1 MSFAKFILYSLQE
14 DGETM
19 KKKKLTFNSLALGNL
34 KHRKKRYTLM
44 VLGIVLS
51 MVFSSSIIYFV
62 FSAYTTSQVQNKAD
76 RGLYDMMCADY
87 DEAVFGDAE
96 KSDMFETI
104 GTGSVIG
111 FAFTD
116 PENKLNGTSVVRLD
130 KVSKELV
137 NPLLISGAY
146 PQKKGEIAIEQ
157 TTLLQL
163 GIAAKPGDKIT
174 LAFQVQ
180 NDDEL
185 MPEVKEKTYVLSGIL
200 RDKRANIAT
209 SFDDKQNIPS
219 AFVSEYEYVDLGGK
233 ENKICYTELTDKGYN
248 DIWGMFSDIPTLSS
262 YCVFTFNEA
271 FALNVDESMSL
282 VYILIIVAVLL
293 IASSMGII
301 NAFTT
306 NLKERKKQIGLYRAV
321 GATKKQIFTLFMREA
336 VLLGVVCT
344 PVSLLV
350 SYFGVKVIVNNIFD
364 EAFFEANIWV
374 LLLCGA
380 FSLLCVVLAS
390 LIPLFAASRVTPM
403 QAIRNIETA
412 RKLKSKKI
420 RPQKNFTVHKLLATR
435 DLTIS
440 KRKQIFVSIFLVIT
454 IIGSSYVMSFFTHSV
469 KNIYKEDYDYCLSL
483 SSWSTSYAVNYPEG
497 NNGFTENHKQTV
509 LLNENIRSAYGY
521 KNAKINVL
529 VDNFDSLS
537 NYKFLAGL
545 EYTNVPETEALQKVN
560 ENNYRSLIK
569 YSMPPEYTDIKNAAG
584 YNDEFL
590 DTEIIALD
598 DEFIEELSSSVYD
611 GKIDI
616 SKLNSGEQVVV
627 YAPGEMYLTRR
638 SDEFGTSINTS
649 TRKEHIQYAID
660 TGDDI
665 EIIATEKSDYKAGQK
680 LDLSLLYAETNNSNF
695 DMNGE
700 PLVSKDDVEVTNKQ
714 VEIGAVVDSEGDAII
729 PRYSDW
735 AIITTVQ
742 GMEHFFPRAK
752 YREIFFDLKDE
763 CTEEIDEEVNAI
775 LKSVA
780 TCVDNGHYQSNYEI
794 QIQQKKDLRNIMLL
808 VCSMIILF
816 YTICGSII
824 NNTLSSN
831 IKEDKK
837 KIGTLRA
844 VGANKKEITLSYI
857 LQLFSMFKWGFGIG
871 FGLFGISYLIF
882 SLIPELKP
890 FMENMMFNPWITLLL
905 GFILFAI
912 CSLSVHTKIRKETS
926 NSIVE
931 NIREL

>member
-1 MSFAKFILYSLQE
+1 
-14 DGETM
+14 M

-34 KHRKKRYTLM
+34 KHRKKRYILM
-44 VLGIVLS
+44 ILGIVLS

-87 DEAVFGDAE
+87 DEAVFDDTK

-116 PENKLNGTSVVRLD
+116 PEDKLSGTSVVKLD
-130 KVSKELV
+130 EVSKELV
-137 NPLLISGAY
+137 NPIFISGTY

-163 GIAAKPGDKIT
+163 GIAAKPGDRIT
-174 LAFQVQ
+174 LKFQIQ

-200 RDKRANIAT
+200 RDKRSNIAT
-209 SFDDKQNIPS
+209 NFDDKQNIPS

-233 ENKICYTELTDKGYN
+233 ENIICYTELTDKGYN
-248 DIWGMFSDIPTLSS
+248 DIWGMFSEIPTLSS
-262 YCVFTFNEA
+262 FCVFTFNEA

-282 VYILIIVAVLL
+282 VYVLIIVAILL
-293 IASSMGII
+293 VASSLGII

-321 GATKKQIFTLFMREA
+321 GATRKQIFNLFMREA
-336 VLLGVVCT
+336 VLLGIVCT

-350 SYFGVKVIVNNIFD
+350 SFFGVKLIVNNIFD
-364 EAFFEANIWV
+364 EAFFEANIWI

-390 LIPLFAASRVTPM
+390 IIPLFAASRVTPM

-412 RKLKSKKI
+412 RKLKNKKI
-420 RPQKNFTVHKLLATR
+420 RSQKQFTVHKLLAKR

-454 IIGSSYVMSFFTHSV
+454 IVSSSYVMSFFTHSV
-469 KNIYKEDYDYCLSL
+469 KNIYKEDYDYSLSI
-483 SSWSTSYAVNYPEG
+483 SSWSSGYAVNYPEA

-521 KNAKINVL
+521 KNAKINAL
-529 VDNFDSLS
+529 VDDFDSLS

-545 EYTNVPETEALQKVN
+545 EYTKVPEIGDLQNVN
-560 ENNYRSLIK
+560 ENNYRSFIK
-569 YSMPPEYTDIKNAAG
+569 YSNSPEYTDIKNAAG
-584 YNDEFL
+584 YSGEFL

-598 DEFIEELSSSVYD
+598 DELIEELNSYVYN

-616 SKLNSGEQVVV
+616 NKLNSGEQVIV
-627 YAPGEMYLTRR
+627 YAPKEMYLVRR
-638 SDEFGTSINTS
+638 TSEYGSSLNTYDN
-649 TRKEHIQYAID
+649 KENIQYAID

-665 EIIATEKSDYKAGQK
+665 EIIASEKSDYEAGQK
-680 LDLSLLYAETNNSNF
+680 LDLSLIYAETNNSNF
-695 DMNGE
+695 DVNGE
-700 PLVSKDDVEVTNKQ
+700 PLVSKEDVEVTNKQ
-714 VEIGAVVDSEGDAII
+714 VEIGAVVSDMDGTTI
-729 PRYSDW
+729 PGYSDW
-735 AIITTVQ
+735 GIITTVQ

-752 YREIFFDLKDE
+752 YREIYFELKDE
-763 CTEEIDEEVNAI
+763 CTEEIDKEVNAI

-780 TCVDNGHYQSNYEI
+780 DCVDSGHYQSNYEI
-794 QIQQKKDLRNIMLL
+794 QIEQRETIKNSILL
-808 VCSMIILF
+808 VCSIVILF
-816 YTICGSII
+816 YTISGSII

-857 LQLFSMFKWGFGIG
+857 RQLFSMFKWGFGVG
-871 FGLFGISYLIF
+871 FGVFGLSYLVLN
-882 SLIPELKP
+882 LIPELKP
-890 FMENMMFNPWITLLL
+890 FMESMVFNPWVTLAF
-905 GFILFAI
+905 GVILFAV
-912 CSLSVHTKIRKETS
+912 CSLSVSAKIRKEMK

>member
-1 MSFAKFILYSLQE
+1 
-14 DGETM
+14 M

-34 KHRKKRYTLM
+34 KHRKKRYVLM
-44 VLGIVLS
+44 ILGIVLS

-62 FSAYTTSQVQNKAD
+62 FSAYTTSEAQNKAD
-76 RGLYDMMCADY
+76 RGLYDMLCADY
-87 DEAVFGDAE
+87 DEDVFAKMK

-116 PENKLNGTSVVRLD
+116 AEDRLSGTSVARLD

-137 NPLLISGAY
+137 NPVLISGTY

-174 LAFQVQ
+174 LKFQVQ

-185 MPEVKEKTYVLSGIL
+185 MPKIKEKTYVLSGIL
-200 RDKRANIAT
+200 RDKRANIST

-233 ENKICYTELTDKGYN
+233 ENVICYTELTDKGYN
-248 DIWGMFSDIPTLSS
+248 AIWDMFVEIPTLSS

-271 FALNVDESMSL
+271 FALNVDESMSF
-282 VYILIIVAVLL
+282 VCVLIIVAILL
-293 IASSMGII
+293 VASSLGII

-321 GATKKQIFTLFMREA
+321 GATRKQIFTLFMREA
-336 VLLGVVCT
+336 VLLGIVCT
-344 PVSLLV
+344 PISLLI
-350 SYFGVKVIVNNIFD
+350 SYFGVKLIVNNIFD
-364 EAFFEANIWV
+364 EAFFEPNIWV

-412 RKLKSKKI
+412 RKLKNKKVHS
-420 RPQKNFTVHKLLATR
+420 QKEFKVHKLLAKR
-435 DLTIS
+435 DLAIS
-440 KRKQIFVSIFLVIT
+440 KRKHVVVSIFLVIT
-454 IIGSSYVMSFFTHSV
+454 IISSSYIISFFTYAV
-469 KNIYKEDYDYCLSL
+469 NDIYKEDYDYSLSL
-483 SSWSTSYAVNYPEG
+483 SRWSGGYAVNHPEG

-509 LLNENIRSAYGY
+509 LLNENIRTAYGY
-521 KNAKINVL
+521 KNAKINLL
-529 VDNFDSLS
+529 VSDFDSLS

-545 EYTNVPETEALQKVN
+545 EYSNVPETEDLQKVN
-560 ENNYRSLIK
+560 ENNYRSFIK

-584 YNDEFL
+584 YNGEFL

-598 DEFIEELSSSVYD
+598 KEFIEKLNSSVYD

-616 SKLNSGEQVVV
+616 NKLNSGEQVIV
-627 YAPGEMYLTRR
+627 YAPEEMYLARR
-638 SDEFGTSINTS
+638 SNEFGTSINTS
-649 TRKEHIQYAID
+649 TQKEHIQRSID
-660 TGDDI
+660 SGDNV
-665 EIIATEKSDYKAGQK
+665 EIIAVEKSDYEAGQK
-680 LDLSLLYAETNNSNF
+680 LDLSLLYSEKKNSDF

-700 PLVSKDDVEVTNKQ
+700 PIVSKDDLEVTNKQ
-714 VEIGAVVDSEGDAII
+714 VEIGAVVDSMGDAII

-763 CTEEIDEEVNAI
+763 CTDEIDEEVNAI

-780 TCVDNGHYQSNYEI
+780 ACVDAGHYQSNYEI
-794 QIQQKKDLRNIMLL
+794 QIQQKKDLRSMILL
-808 VCSMIILF
+808 VCAMLILF
-816 YTICGSII
+816 YTISGSII

-831 IKEDKK
+831 IKEDKR

-871 FGLFGISYLIF
+871 FGVFGLSYLALN
-882 SLIPELKP
+882 LIPELKP
-890 FMENMMFNPWITLLL
+890 LMEAMTFNPWVTLAF
-905 GFILFAI
+905 GVILFAV
-912 CSLSVHTKIRKETS
+912 CSLSVSVKIRKEMK

>member
-1 MSFAKFILYSLQE
+1 
-14 DGETM
+14 M

-34 KHRKKRYTLM
+34 KHRKKRYILM
-44 VLGIVLS
+44 ILGIVLS

-62 FSAYTTSQVQNKAD
+62 FSAYTTSEAQNKAD
-76 RGLYDMMCADY
+76 RGLYDMLCADY
-87 DEAVFGDAE
+87 DEDVFGKMK
-96 KSDMFETI
+96 KSDVFETI

-116 PENKLNGTSVVRLD
+116 IEDKLSGTSVARLD

-137 NPLLISGAY
+137 NPVFISGTY

-174 LAFQVQ
+174 LKFQVQ

-185 MPEVKEKTYVLSGIL
+185 MPEIKEKTYVLSGVL
-200 RDKRANIAT
+200 RDKRSNIAT

-219 AFVSEYEYVDLGGK
+219 AFVSEYEQVDLGGK
-233 ENKICYTELTDKGYN
+233 ENIICYTELTDKGYN
-248 DIWGMFSDIPTLSS
+248 DIWGVFSEIPTLSS
-262 YCVFTFNEA
+262 SCVFTFNEA

-282 VYILIIVAVLL
+282 VYVLIIVAILL
-293 IASSMGII
+293 VASSLGII

-321 GATKKQIFTLFMREA
+321 GATRKQIFNLFMREA
-336 VLLGVVCT
+336 VLLGIVCT

-350 SYFGVKVIVNNIFD
+350 SFFGVKLIVNNIFD
-364 EAFFEANIWV
+364 EAFFEANIWI

-390 LIPLFAASRVTPM
+390 MIPLFAASRVTPM

-412 RKLKSKKI
+412 RKLKNKKI
-420 RPQKNFTVHKLLATR
+420 RSQKQFTVHKLLAKR

-454 IIGSSYVMSFFTHSV
+454 IVASSYIMSFFTYSIGD
-469 KNIYKEDYDYCLSL
+469 IYKEDYDYSLGL
-483 SSWSTSYAVNYPEG
+483 SSWTGGYAVNYPEA

-521 KNAKINVL
+521 KNANINML
-529 VDNFDSLS
+529 VSDFDSLS

-545 EYTNVPETEALQKVN
+545 EYTKVPEIGDLQNLN
-560 ENNYRSLIK
+560 ENNYRSFIK
-569 YSMPPEYTDIKNAAG
+569 YSNPPEYTDIKNAAG
-584 YNDEFL
+584 YSGEFL

-598 DEFIEELSSSVYD
+598 DELIEELNSYVYD

-616 SKLNSGEQVVV
+616 NKLNSGEQVIVF
-627 YAPGEMYLTRR
+627 APEEMYLVRR
-638 SDEFGTSINTS
+638 TSEYGSSLNTYDN
-649 TRKEHIQYAID
+649 KENIQYAVD
-660 TGDDI
+660 RGEQV
-665 EIIATEKSDYKAGQK
+665 EIIASEKSDYEAGQK
-680 LDLSLLYAETNNSNF
+680 LDLSLIYAETNNSNF
-695 DMNGE
+695 DVNGE
-700 PLVSKDDVEVTNKQ
+700 PLVSKEDVEVTNKQ
-714 VEIGAVVDSEGDAII
+714 VEIGAVVSDMDGTTI

-735 AIITTVQ
+735 GIITTVQ

-752 YREIFFDLKDE
+752 YREIYFELKDE

-780 TCVDNGHYQSNYEI
+780 DCVDSGHYQSNYDI
-794 QIQQKKDLRNIMLL
+794 QIEQRETIKNSILL
-808 VCSMIILF
+808 VCSIVILF
-816 YTICGSII
+816 YTISGSII

-857 LQLFSMFKWGFGIG
+857 RQLFSMFKWGFGIG
-871 FGLFGISYLIF
+871 FGLFGISYIVF
-882 SLIPELKP
+882 SLIPMPDIKAL
-890 FMENMMFNPWITLLL
+890 MSNMVFNPWVTLAF
-905 GFILFAI
+905 GVILFAV
-912 CSLSVHTKIRKETS
+912 CSFSVSAKIRKEMK

>member
-1 MSFAKFILYSLQE
+1 
-14 DGETM
+14 M

-34 KHRKKRYTLM
+34 KHRKKRYILM
-44 VLGIVLS
+44 ILGIVLS

-62 FSAYTTSQVQNKAD
+62 FSAYTTSEAQNKAD
-76 RGLYDMMCADY
+76 RGLYDMLCADY
-87 DEAVFGDAE
+87 DEDVFGKMK
-96 KSDMFETI
+96 KSHMFETI

-116 PENKLNGTSVVRLD
+116 IEDKLSGTSVARLD

-137 NPLLISGAY
+137 NPVFISGTY

-174 LAFQVQ
+174 LKFQVQ

-185 MPEVKEKTYVLSGIL
+185 MPEIKEKTYVLSGIL
-200 RDKRANIAT
+200 RDKRSNIAT
-209 SFDDKQNIPS
+209 NFDDKQNIPS

-233 ENKICYTELTDKGYN
+233 ENIICYTELTDKGYN
-248 DIWGMFSDIPTLSS
+248 DIWGMFSEIPTLSS
-262 YCVFTFNEA
+262 SCVFTFNEA
-271 FALNVDESMSL
+271 FALNVDESLSL
-282 VYILIIVAVLL
+282 VYVLIIVAILL
-293 IASSMGII
+293 VASSLGII

-321 GATKKQIFTLFMREA
+321 GATRKQIFTLFMREA
-336 VLLGVVCT
+336 VLLGIVCT

-350 SYFGVKVIVNNIFD
+350 SFFGVKLIVNNIFD
-364 EAFFEANIWV
+364 EAFFEANIWI

-390 LIPLFAASRVTPM
+390 MIPLFAASRVTPM

-412 RKLKSKKI
+412 RKLKNKKI
-420 RPQKNFTVHKLLATR
+420 RSQKQFTVHKLLAKR

-454 IIGSSYVMSFFTHSV
+454 IVSSSYVMSFFTHSV
-469 KNIYKEDYDYCLSL
+469 KNIYKEDYDYSLSL
-483 SSWSTSYAVNYPEG
+483 SSWSSGYAVNYPEA

-521 KNAKINVL
+521 KNAKINAL
-529 VDNFDSLS
+529 VDDFDSLS

-545 EYTNVPETEALQKVN
+545 EYTKVPEIGDLQNVN
-560 ENNYRSLIK
+560 ENNYRSFIK
-569 YSMPPEYTDIKNAAG
+569 YSNPPEYTDIKNAAG
-584 YNDEFL
+584 YSGEFL

-598 DEFIEELSSSVYD
+598 DELIEELKDKAYS

-616 SKLNSGEQVVV
+616 NKLNSGEQVIVF
-627 YAPGEMYLTRR
+627 APEEMYLVRR
-638 SDEFGTSINTS
+638 TSEYGSSLITYDN
-649 TRKEHIQYAID
+649 KEKIQYAVD
-660 TGDDI
+660 RGEQV
-665 EIIATEKSDYKAGQK
+665 EIIASEKSDYEAGQK
-680 LDLSLLYAETNNSNF
+680 LDLSLLYTETKNSDF

-700 PLVSKDDVEVTNKQ
+700 PIVSKENVEVTNKQ
-714 VEIGAVVDSEGDAII
+714 VEIGAVVSDMDGTTI

-735 AIITTVQ
+735 GIITTVQ

-752 YREIFFDLKDE
+752 YREIYFELKDE
-763 CTEEIDEEVNAI
+763 CTEEIDKEVNAI

-780 TCVDNGHYQSNYEI
+780 DCVDSGHYQSNYDI
-794 QIQQKKDLRNIMLL
+794 QIEQRENIKNSILL
-808 VCSMIILF
+808 VCSIVILF
-816 YTICGSII
+816 YTISGSII

-857 LQLFSMFKWGFGIG
+857 RQLFSMFKWGFGVG
-871 FGLFGISYLIF
+871 FGVFGLSYLVLN
-882 SLIPELKP
+882 LIPELKP
-890 FMENMMFNPWITLLL
+890 FMESMVFNPWVTLAF
-905 GFILFAI
+905 GVILFAV
-912 CSLSVHTKIRKETS
+912 CSLSVSAKIRKEMK

>member
-1 MSFAKFILYSLQE
+1 MR
-14 DGETM
+14 
-19 KKKKLTFNSLALGNL
+19 KKKLTFNSLALGNL
-34 KHRKKRYTLM
+34 KHRKKRYILM
-44 VLGIVLS
+44 ILGIVLS

-62 FSAYTTSQVQNKAD
+62 FSAYTTSEAQNKAD
-76 RGLYDMMCADY
+76 RGLYDMLCADY
-87 DEAVFGDAE
+87 DEDVFGKMK
-96 KSDMFETI
+96 KSHMFETI

-116 PENKLNGTSVVRLD
+116 IEDKLSGTSVARLD

-137 NPLLISGAY
+137 NPVFISGTY

-174 LAFQVQ
+174 LKFQVQ

-185 MPEVKEKTYVLSGIL
+185 MPEIKEKTYVLSGIL
-200 RDKRANIAT
+200 RDKRSNIAT
-209 SFDDKQNIPS
+209 NFDDKQNIPS

-233 ENKICYTELTDKGYN
+233 ENIICYTELTDKGYN
-248 DIWGMFSDIPTLSS
+248 DIWGMFSEIPTLSS
-262 YCVFTFNEA
+262 SCVFTFNEA
-271 FALNVDESMSL
+271 FALNVDESLSL
-282 VYILIIVAVLL
+282 VYVLIIVAILL
-293 IASSMGII
+293 VASSLGII

-321 GATKKQIFTLFMREA
+321 GATRKQIFNLFMREA
-336 VLLGVVCT
+336 VLLGIVCT

-350 SYFGVKVIVNNIFD
+350 SFFGVKLIVNNIFD
-364 EAFFEANIWV
+364 EAFFEANIWI

-390 LIPLFAASRVTPM
+390 MIPLFAASRVTPM

-412 RKLKSKKI
+412 RKLKNKKI
-420 RPQKNFTVHKLLATR
+420 RSQKQFTVHKLLAKR

-454 IIGSSYVMSFFTHSV
+454 IVSSSYVMSFFTHSV
-469 KNIYKEDYDYCLSL
+469 KNIYKEDYDYSLSL
-483 SSWSTSYAVNYPEG
+483 SSWSSGYAVNYPEA

-521 KNAKINVL
+521 KNAKINAL
-529 VDNFDSLS
+529 VDDFDSLS

-545 EYTNVPETEALQKVN
+545 EYTKVPEIGDLQNVN
-560 ENNYRSLIK
+560 ENNYRSFIK
-569 YSMPPEYTDIKNAAG
+569 YSNPPEYTDIKNAAG
-584 YNDEFL
+584 YSGEFL

-598 DEFIEELSSSVYD
+598 DELIEELKDKAYS

-616 SKLNSGEQVVV
+616 NKLNSGEQVIVF
-627 YAPGEMYLTRR
+627 APEEMYLVRR
-638 SDEFGTSINTS
+638 TSEYGSSLITYDN
-649 TRKEHIQYAID
+649 KEKIQYAVD
-660 TGDDI
+660 RGEQV
-665 EIIATEKSDYKAGQK
+665 EIIASEKSDYEAGQK
-680 LDLSLLYAETNNSNF
+680 LDLSLLYTETKNSDF

-700 PLVSKDDVEVTNKQ
+700 PIVSKENVEVTNKQ
-714 VEIGAVVDSEGDAII
+714 VEIGAVVSDMDGTTI

-735 AIITTVQ
+735 GIITTVQ

-752 YREIFFDLKDE
+752 YREIYFELKDE
-763 CTEEIDEEVNAI
+763 CTEEIDKEVNAI

-780 TCVDNGHYQSNYEI
+780 DCVDSGHYQSNYDI
-794 QIQQKKDLRNIMLL
+794 QIEQRENIKNSILL
-808 VCSMIILF
+808 VCSIVILF
-816 YTICGSII
+816 YTISGSII

-857 LQLFSMFKWGFGIG
+857 RQLFSMFKWGFGVG
-871 FGLFGISYLIF
+871 FGVFGLSYLVLN
-882 SLIPELKP
+882 LIPELKP
-890 FMENMMFNPWITLLL
+890 FMESMVFNPWVTLAF
-905 GFILFAI
+905 GVILFAV
-912 CSLSVHTKIRKETS
+912 CSLSVSAKIRKEMK

>member
-1 MSFAKFILYSLQE
+1 M
-14 DGETM
+14 
-19 KKKKLTFNSLALGNL
+19 KKLTFNSLALGNL
-34 KHRKKRYTLM
+34 RHRKKRYTLM
-44 VLGIVLS
+44 ILGIILS
-51 MVFSSSIIYFV
+51 MVFSSSIIYFA
-62 FSAYTTSQVQNKAD
+62 FSAYTTSREQTKAD
-76 RGLYDMMCADY
+76 KGLYDMMCADY
-87 DEAVFGDAE
+87 DEDVFDDA
-96 KSDMFETI
+96 KSYMFETI

-116 PENKLNGTSVVRLD
+116 PENKLDGTSVVRLD

-137 NPLLISGAY
+137 NPIFISGAY
-146 PQKKGEIAIEQ
+146 PKKKGEIAIEQ

-174 LAFQVQ
+174 LKFQVQ

-185 MPEVKEKTYVLSGIL
+185 MPEVKAKTYVLSGIL

-233 ENKICYTELTDKGYN
+233 ENEICYTELTDKGYN

-262 YCVFTFNEA
+262 SCVFTFNEE
-271 FALNVDESMSL
+271 FALNVDESLSL
-282 VYILIIVAVLL
+282 VYILIIAAVLL
-293 IASSMGII
+293 VASSMGII

-321 GATKKQIFTLFMREA
+321 GATKKQIFTLFIREA
-336 VLLGVVCT
+336 VLLGAVCT

-350 SYFGVKVIVNNIFD
+350 SYFGVKVIVNNIFN
-364 EAFFEANIWV
+364 EAFFEPNIWV

-380 FSLLCVVLAS
+380 FSLLCVVSAS

-412 RKLKSKKI
+412 RKLKNKKI
-420 RPQKNFTVHKLLATR
+420 RTQKEFTVHKLLAKR
-435 DLTIS
+435 DLAIS
-440 KRKQIFVSIFLVIT
+440 KRKQVFVSVFLIIT
-454 IIGSSYVMSFFTHSV
+454 IVSSSYIMSFFTYAV
-469 KNIYKEDYDYCLSL
+469 KNIYKEDYDYSLSL
-483 SSWSTSYAVNYPEG
+483 SRWSGGYAVNYPEG

-529 VDNFDSLS
+529 TDSFDSLS
-537 NYKFLAGL
+537 DYRFLAGL
-545 EYTNVPETEALQKVN
+545 EYTNVPETEDLQKLN
-560 ENNYRSLIK
+560 ENNYRSFIK

-584 YNDEFL
+584 YSGEFL

-598 DEFIEELSSSVYD
+598 EEFIEELNDSIYD
-611 GKIDI
+611 GEIDI
-616 SKLNSGEQVVV
+616 NKLNSGEQVVI
-627 YAPGEMYLTRR
+627 YAPAEMYLTRR

-649 TRKEHIQYAID
+649 TKKEHIQRAID
-660 TGDDI
+660 NGDQI
-665 EIIATEKSDYKAGQK
+665 EIIAIEKSDYKAGQK

-695 DMNGE
+695 DINGE
-700 PLVSKDDVEVTNKQ
+700 PIVSKDDVDVTNKQ
-714 VEIGAVVDSEGDAII
+714 VEIGAVVDSESDAII

-735 AIITTVQ
+735 AVITTVQ
-742 GMEHFFPRAK
+742 GMEHFFPRCK
-752 YREIFFDLKDE
+752 YREIFFDLKEE
-763 CTEEIDEEVNAI
+763 CTKEIDEEVTPI

-780 TCVDNGHYQSNYEI
+780 NCVDNGHYQSNYEI
-794 QIQQKKDLRNIMLL
+794 QIQQKKDLRSVMLL

-816 YTICGSII
+816 YTISGSVI

-857 LQLFSMFKWGFGIG
+857 LQLISMFKWGFGIG
-871 FGLFGISYLIF
+871 FGLFGISYLILL
-882 SLIPELKP
+882 LIPELKP
-890 FMENMMFNPWITLLL
+890 FMENMIFNPWVTLAF
-905 GFILFAI
+905 GIILFVV
-912 CSLSVHTKIRKETS
+912 CSLSVNEKIRKEMK

-931 NIREL
+931 NIRAL

>member
-1 MSFAKFILYSLQE
+1 
-14 DGETM
+14 M

-34 KHRKKRYTLM
+34 KNRKKRYVLM
-44 VLGIVLS
+44 ILGIVLS

-62 FSAYTTSQVQNKAD
+62 FSAYTTSEVQNKAD

-87 DEAVFGDAE
+87 DEAVFDDTK

-116 PENKLNGTSVVRLD
+116 PEDKLSGTSVVKLD
-130 KVSKELV
+130 EVSKELV
-137 NPLLISGAY
+137 NPIFISGTY
-146 PQKKGEIAIEQ
+146 PQKKWEIAIEQ

-163 GIAAKPGDKIT
+163 GIAAKPGDRIT
-174 LAFQVQ
+174 LKFQIQ

-185 MPEVKEKTYVLSGIL
+185 MPEIKEKTYVLSGIL
-200 RDKRANIAT
+200 RDKRSNIAT
-209 SFDDKQNIPS
+209 NFDDKQNIPS

-233 ENKICYTELTDKGYN
+233 ENIICYTELTDKGYN
-248 DIWGMFSDIPTLSS
+248 DIWGMFSEIPTLSS
-262 YCVFTFNEA
+262 SCVFTFNEA
-271 FALNVDESMSL
+271 FALNVDESLSL
-282 VYILIIVAVLL
+282 VYVLIIVAILL
-293 IASSMGII
+293 VASSLGII

-321 GATKKQIFTLFMREA
+321 GATRKQIFTLFMREA
-336 VLLGVVCT
+336 VLLGIVCT

-350 SYFGVKVIVNNIFD
+350 SFFGVKLIVNNIFD
-364 EAFFEANIWV
+364 EAFFEPNIWV

-412 RKLKSKKI
+412 RKLKNKKI
-420 RPQKNFTVHKLLATR
+420 RSQKQFTVHKLLAKR

-440 KRKQIFVSIFLVIT
+440 KRKQVFVSIFLVIT
-454 IIGSSYVMSFFTHSV
+454 IVSSSYIMSFFTYAA
-469 KNIYKEDYDYCLSL
+469 NDIYKEDYDYCLSL
-483 SSWSTSYAVNYPEG
+483 SRWSGGYAVNYPEA
-497 NNGFTENHKQTV
+497 NNGFNENHKQTV

-521 KNAKINVL
+521 KNAKINSL

-537 NYKFLAGL
+537 NYRFLASL
-545 EYTNVPETEALQKVN
+545 EYTHVPDTGDLQNIDKD
-560 ENNYRSLIK
+560 NYRSLIK
-569 YSMPPEYTDIKNAAG
+569 YDMPPEYTDIKNAAG
-584 YNDEFL
+584 YKGEFN

-598 DEFIEELSSSVYD
+598 DELIEELNDNVYD

-616 SKLNSGEQVVV
+616 NKLNSGEQVIV
-627 YAPGEMYLTRR
+627 YAPKEIYLAKRI
-638 SDEFGTSINTS
+638 SENGTSIYSFDN
-649 TRKEHIQYAID
+649 KDQIKNVIEN
-660 TGDDI
+660 GEEV
-665 EIIATEKSDYKAGQK
+665 EIIATEQSDYKAGQK
-680 LDLSLLYAETNNSNF
+680 LDLSLLYSEENNSDF
-695 DMNGE
+695 DINGE
-700 PLVSKDDVEVTNKQ
+700 PIVTKEDVEVTNKQ
-714 VEIGAVVDSEGDAII
+714 VEIGAVVDYMYGTTI
-729 PRYSDW
+729 PRYGDW
-735 AIITTVQ
+735 GIITTVQ
-742 GMEHFFPRAK
+742 GMEHFFPRCK

-763 CTEEIDEEVNAI
+763 CTEEIDKEVNAI

-780 TCVDNGHYQSNYEI
+780 ACVDEGHYQSNYEI
-794 QIQQKKDLRNIMLL
+794 QIEQRETIKNSILL
-808 VCSMIILF
+808 VCSIVILF
-816 YTICGSII
+816 YTISGSII

-871 FGLFGISYLIF
+871 FGVFGLSYLILN
-882 SLIPELKP
+882 LIPELKP
-890 FMENMMFNPWITLLL
+890 LMETMSFNPWVTLAF
-905 GFILFAI
+905 GVILFAV
-912 CSLSVHTKIRKETS
+912 CSLSVSVKIRKEMK

>member
-1 MSFAKFILYSLQE
+1 
-14 DGETM
+14 M

-34 KHRKKRYTLM
+34 KHRKKRYILM
-44 VLGIVLS
+44 ILGIVLS
-51 MVFSSSIIYFV
+51 MVFSSSTIYFV

-76 RGLYDMMCADY
+76 RGLYDMLCADY
-87 DEAVFGDAE
+87 DEAVFDDTK

-116 PENKLNGTSVVRLD
+116 PEDKLSGTSVVKLD
-130 KVSKELV
+130 EVSKELV
-137 NPLLISGAY
+137 NPIFISGTY

-174 LAFQVQ
+174 LKFQVQ

-185 MPEVKEKTYVLSGIL
+185 MPEIKEKTYVLSGIL
-200 RDKRANIAT
+200 RDKRSNIAT

-233 ENKICYTELTDKGYN
+233 ENIICYTELTDKGYN
-248 DIWGMFSDIPTLSS
+248 DIWGVFSEIPTLSS
-262 YCVFTFNEA
+262 SCVFTFNEA

-282 VYILIIVAVLL
+282 VYVLIIVAILL
-293 IASSMGII
+293 VASSLGII

-321 GATKKQIFTLFMREA
+321 GATRKQIFNLFMREA
-336 VLLGVVCT
+336 VLLGIVCT

-350 SYFGVKVIVNNIFD
+350 SFFGVKLIVNNIFD
-364 EAFFEANIWV
+364 EAFFEANIWI

-390 LIPLFAASRVTPM
+390 MIPLFAASRVTPM

-412 RKLKSKKI
+412 QKLKNKKI
-420 RPQKNFTVHKLLATR
+420 RSQKLFTVHKLLAKR

-440 KRKQIFVSIFLVIT
+440 KRKQIFVSIFLIIT
-454 IIGSSYVMSFFTHSV
+454 IVSSSYIMSFFTYAV
-469 KNIYKEDYDYCLSL
+469 NDIYKEDYDYSLSL
-483 SSWSTSYAVNYPEG
+483 SSWLSGYAVNYPEA

-521 KNAKINVL
+521 KNAKINAL
-529 VDNFDSLS
+529 VDDFDSLS

-545 EYTNVPETEALQKVN
+545 EYTNVPEIGDLQNVN

-569 YSMPPEYTDIKNAAG
+569 YSNPPEYTHIKNAAG
-584 YNDEFL
+584 YSGEFL

-598 DEFIEELSSSVYD
+598 DELIEELNDNVYS

-616 SKLNSGEQVVV
+616 NKLNSGEQVIV
-627 YAPGEMYLTRR
+627 YAPEEMYLARR
-638 SDEFGTSINTS
+638 SDEYGTSIYTS
-649 TRKEHIQYAID
+649 TKKEHIQYAID

-665 EIIATEKSDYKAGQK
+665 EIIATEKSDYEAGQK
-680 LDLSLLYAETNNSNF
+680 LDLSLLYTENKNSDF

-700 PLVSKDDVEVTNKQ
+700 PIVSKEDVEVTNKQ
-714 VEIGAVVDSEGDAII
+714 VEIGAVVSDMDGTTI

-735 AIITTVQ
+735 GIITTVQ

-752 YREIFFDLKDE
+752 YREIYFELKDE
-763 CTEEIDEEVNAI
+763 CTEEIDKEVNAI

-780 TCVDNGHYQSNYEI
+780 DCVDSGHYQSNYEI
-794 QIQQKKDLRNIMLL
+794 QIEQRETIKNSILL
-808 VCSMIILF
+808 VCSIVILF
-816 YTICGSII
+816 YTISGSII

-857 LQLFSMFKWGFGIG
+857 RQLFSMFKWGFGIG
-871 FGLFGISYLIF
+871 FGVFGLSYLVLN
-882 SLIPELKP
+882 LIPELKP
-890 FMENMMFNPWITLLL
+890 FMESMVFNPWVTLAF
-905 GFILFAI
+905 GVILFAV
-912 CSLSVHTKIRKETS
+912 CSLSISAKIRKEMK

>member
-1 MSFAKFILYSLQE
+1 
-14 DGETM
+14 M

-44 VLGIVLS
+44 ILGIILS

-62 FSAYTTSQVQNKAD
+62 FSAYTTSAAQNKAD
-76 RGLYDMMCADY
+76 KGLYDMLCADY
-87 DEAVFGDAE
+87 DEDVFGE
-96 KSDMFETI
+96 MKKSHMFETI

-116 PENKLNGTSVVRLD
+116 SEDKLSGTSVARLD

-137 NPLLISGAY
+137 NPVFISGTY
-146 PQKKGEIAIEQ
+146 PQNKGEIAIEQ

-174 LAFQVQ
+174 LKFQIQ
-180 NDDEL
+180 NNNEL
-185 MPEVKEKTYVLSGIL
+185 MPEIKDKTYVLSGVL

-209 SFDDKQNIPS
+209 SFEDKQNIPT
-219 AFVSEYEYVDLGGK
+219 AFVSEYEQVDLGGK
-233 ENKICYTELTDKGYN
+233 DNVICYTELTDKGYN
-248 DIWGMFSDIPTLSS
+248 DIWGMFREIPTLSS
-262 YCVFTFNEA
+262 SCVFTFNEEL
-271 FALNVDESMSL
+271 ALNVDESLSL
-282 VYILIIVAVLL
+282 VYVLIIVAILL
-293 IASSMGII
+293 VASSLGII

-336 VLLGVVCT
+336 VLLGIVCT
-344 PVSLLV
+344 PISLLI
-350 SYFGVKVIVNNIFD
+350 SYFGVKIIVNNIFD
-364 EAFFEANIWV
+364 EAFFEPNIWI

-390 LIPLFAASRVTPM
+390 MIPLFAASRVTPM

-412 RKLKSKKI
+412 RKLKNKKI
-420 RPQKNFTVHKLLATR
+420 RSQKQFTVHKLLAKR

-454 IIGSSYVMSFFTHSV
+454 IVSSSYVMSVFTYAV
-469 KNIYKEDYDYCLSL
+469 NDIYKEDYDYCLSL
-483 SSWSTSYAVNYPEG
+483 SSWSGSYSVNYPEG

-521 KNAKINVL
+521 KNAKINAL

-545 EYTNVPETEALQKVN
+545 EYTNVPEIGNLQNVN
-560 ENNYRSLIK
+560 ENNYRSIIK
-569 YSMPPEYTDIKNAAG
+569 YSNPPEYTDIKNAAG
-584 YNDEFL
+584 YSGEFL

-598 DEFIEELSSSVYD
+598 DALIEELNDKVYS

-616 SKLNSGEQVVV
+616 NKLNSGEQVIV
-627 YAPGEMYLTRR
+627 YAPEEMYLARR
-638 SDEFGTSINTS
+638 SDEYGTSIYTS
-649 TRKEHIQYAID
+649 TKKEHIQYAID

-665 EIIATEKSDYKAGQK
+665 EIIATEKSDYEAGQK
-680 LDLSLLYAETNNSNF
+680 LDLSLLYTENKNSDF

-700 PLVSKDDVEVTNKQ
+700 PIVSKDDVAVTNKQ
-714 VEIGAVVDSEGDAII
+714 VEIGAVIDFMDETTI

-735 AIITTVQ
+735 GIVTTVQ
-742 GMEHFFPRAK
+742 GMEHFFPRCK
-752 YREIFFDLKDE
+752 YREIYFDLKDE
-763 CTEEIDEEVNAI
+763 CTKEIDEEVTPI

-780 TCVDNGHYQSNYEI
+780 DCVDNGYYQSNYGI
-794 QIQQKKDLRNIMLL
+794 QIQQKKELRNFMLL
-808 VCSMIILF
+808 VCSMLILF
-816 YTICGSII
+816 YTISGSII

-871 FGLFGISYLIF
+871 FGAFGISYIILM
-882 SLIPELKP
+882 LVPELKG
-890 FMENMMFNPWITLLL
+890 FADYMIFNPWVTLAF
-905 GFILFAI
+905 GVILFVV
-912 CSLSVHTKIRKETS
+912 CSLSVSAKIRKEMK

>member
-1 MSFAKFILYSLQE
+1 
-14 DGETM
+14 M
-19 KKKKLTFNSLALGNL
+19 KKKKLTFNSLALRNL
-34 KHRKKRYTLM
+34 KHRKKRYVLM
-44 VLGIVLS
+44 ILGIVLS

-62 FSAYTTSQVQNKAD
+62 FSAYTTSQEQTKAD
-76 RGLYDMMCADY
+76 KGLYDMMCADY
-87 DEAVFGDAE
+87 DEDIFDDTV

-116 PENKLNGTSVVRLD
+116 SEDKLSGTSVVKLD
-130 KVSKELV
+130 KASKELV
-137 NPLLISGAY
+137 NPVFISGTY
-146 PQKKGEIAIEQ
+146 PQKKGEIALEQ

-163 GIAAKPGDKIT
+163 GIAAKPGDEIT
-174 LAFQVQ
+174 LKFQVQ

-185 MPEVKEKTYVLSGIL
+185 MPEVKEKTYVLTGVL

-209 SFDDKQNIPS
+209 SFADKQNIPS
-219 AFVSEYEYVDLGGK
+219 AFVSEYEQVDLGGK
-233 ENKICYTELTDKGYN
+233 ENVICYTKLTDKGYN
-248 DIWGMFSDIPTLSS
+248 AIWGMFSEIPTLSS
-262 YCVFTFNEA
+262 SCVFTFNEA
-271 FALNVDESMSL
+271 FSLNVDESLSL
-282 VYILIIVAVLL
+282 VYILIVVVILL
-293 IASSMGII
+293 FASSLGII

-306 NLKERKKQIGLYRAV
+306 NLKERKKQIGLYRSV
-321 GATKKQIFTLFMREA
+321 GATKKQIITLFLREA
-336 VLLGVVCT
+336 VLLGLVCT
-344 PVSLLV
+344 PVSLV
-350 SYFGVKVIVNNIFD
+350 ISYFAVKLIVNNIFD
-364 EAFFEANIWV
+364 EAFFEPNIWV
-374 LLLCGA
+374 LLVCGA

-412 RKLKSKKI
+412 RKLKNKKI
-420 RPQKNFTVHKLLATR
+420 RTQKAFTVHKLLAKR

-454 IIGSSYVMSFFTHSV
+454 IVSSSYIMSFFTYSI
-469 KNIYKEDYDYCLSL
+469 KNIYKEDYDYSLRL
-483 SSWSTSYAVNYPEG
+483 SSWLGSYAVNYPEG
-497 NNGFTENHKQTV
+497 NNGFNENHKQTV

-521 KNAKINVL
+521 KNAKINSL
-529 VDNFDSLS
+529 VEDFDSLS
-537 NYKFLAGL
+537 EYRFLAGL
-545 EYTNVPETEALQKVN
+545 EYSNVFETDDLSKVDS
-560 ENNYRSLIK
+560 NNYRDIIK
-569 YSMPPEYTDIKNAAG
+569 YDRPPEYTDIKNAAG
-584 YNDEFL
+584 YSGEFL

-598 DEFIEELSSSVYD
+598 EELIEKLNSRVYN

-616 SKLNSGEQVVV
+616 NKLNSGEQVIV
-627 YAPGEMYLTRR
+627 YAPEEMYLVRR
-638 SDEFGTSINTS
+638 SDEFGTSINTYND
-649 TRKEHIQYAID
+649 KEHIQYAID
-660 TGDDI
+660 TGDEI
-665 EIIATEKSDYKAGQK
+665 EIIVTEKSDYEAGQK
-680 LDLSLLYAETNNSNF
+680 LDLSLLYSEVRNSDF

-700 PLVSKDDVEVTNKQ
+700 PIVSKEDVEATNKQ
-714 VEIGAVVDSEGDAII
+714 VEIGAVVSDMEGTTI

-735 AIITTVQ
+735 GIITTVQ

-752 YREIFFDLKDE
+752 YREIYFDLKGE
-763 CTEEIDEEVNAI
+763 CTEDIDKEVTPI

-780 TCVDNGHYQSNYEI
+780 DCVDNGHYQSNYEI
-794 QIQQKKDLRNIMLL
+794 QMQQKEDLKNIILL

-816 YTICGSII
+816 FTISGSII

-871 FGLFGISYLIF
+871 FGVFGLSFLAL

-890 FMENMMFNPWITLLL
+890 FMETMTFNPWVTLAF
-905 GFILFAI
+905 GVILFVV
-912 CSLSVHTKIRKETS
+912 CSLSVSQKIRKEMK

>member
-1 MSFAKFILYSLQE
+1 
-14 DGETM
+14 M

-44 VLGIVLS
+44 ILGIVLS

-62 FSAYTTSQVQNKAD
+62 FSAYTTSETQNKAD

-87 DEAVFGDAE
+87 DEEVFGTEE
-96 KSDMFETI
+96 KSDFFEAF
-104 GTGSVIG
+104 GTGYVIG

-116 PENKLNGTSVVRLD
+116 SENKLNGTSVVKLD
-130 KVSKELV
+130 EISKELV
-137 NPLLISGAY
+137 NPVIISGAY

-163 GIAAKPGDKIT
+163 GIAAKPGDEISLK
-174 LAFQVQ
+174 LQVQ

-185 MPEVKEKTYVLSGIL
+185 MPEIKEKTYVLSGIL

-209 SFDDKQNIPS
+209 SFADKQNLPS
-219 AFVSEYEYVDLGGK
+219 AFVSEYEQVDLGGK
-233 ENKICYTELTDKGYN
+233 ENMICYTELTDKGYN
-248 DIWGMFSDIPTLSS
+248 AIWDKFSKIPTLSS
-262 YCVFTFNEA
+262 SCVFTFNEA
-271 FALNVDESMSL
+271 FSLNVDESLSL
-282 VYILIIVAVLL
+282 VYILIVVVILL
-293 IASSMGII
+293 FASSMGII

-321 GATKKQIFTLFMREA
+321 GATKKQIVNLFLREA
-336 VLLGVVCT
+336 VLLGIVCT
-344 PVSLLV
+344 PISLLI

-364 EAFFEANIWV
+364 EAFFEPNIWV

-403 QAIRNIETA
+403 QAIRNTETA
-412 RKLKSKKI
+412 RKLKNKKI
-420 RPQKNFTVHKLLATR
+420 RSQKDFTVYKLLAKR

-440 KRKQIFVSIFLVIT
+440 KRKQVFVSIFLVIT
-454 IIGSSYVMSFFTHSV
+454 ILASSYVMSFLTYSV
-469 KNIYKEDYDYCLSL
+469 KNIYKEDYDYSLSL
-483 SSWSTSYAVNYPEG
+483 SRWSGSYSVNYPEG

-521 KNAKINVL
+521 KNAKINSL
-529 VDNFDSLS
+529 VKDFDSMS
-537 NYKFLAGL
+537 DYRFLAGL
-545 EYTNVPETEALQKVN
+545 EYSNVFETDDLSKVN
-560 ENNYRSLIK
+560 ANNYRNLIK
-569 YSMPPEYTDIKNAAG
+569 YDRPPEYTDIKNAAG
-584 YNDEFL
+584 YNGEFL

-598 DEFIEELSSSVYD
+598 EEFIETLNSRVYN

-616 SKLNSGEQVVV
+616 NKLNSGEQVIV
-627 YAPGEMYLTRR
+627 YAPEEMYLVRR
-638 SDEFGTSINTS
+638 SDEFGTSIYTYND
-649 TRKEHIQYAID
+649 KEHIQYAID
-660 TGDDI
+660 TGDEI
-665 EIIATEKSDYKAGQK
+665 EIIVTEKSDYEAGQK
-680 LDLSLLYAETNNSNF
+680 LDLSLLYSEERNSNF
-695 DMNGE
+695 DVEGE
-700 PLVSKDDVEVTNKQ
+700 PIVTKENVEVTNKQ
-714 VEIGAVVDSEGDAII
+714 VEIGAVVSDMDGTTI

-735 AIITTVQ
+735 GIITTVQ

-752 YREIFFDLKDE
+752 YREIYFDLKGE
-763 CTEEIDEEVNAI
+763 CTEDIDKEVTAI

-780 TCVDNGHYQSNYEI
+780 DCIDNGHYQSNYEI
-794 QIQQKKDLRNIMLL
+794 QVQQKEDLKNIILL
-808 VCSMIILF
+808 VCSMVILF
-816 YTICGSII
+816 YTISGSII

-831 IKEDKK
+831 IKEDKR

-871 FGLFGISYLIF
+871 FGVFGLSYLILN
-882 SLIPELKP
+882 LIPALKP
-890 FMENMMFNPWITLLL
+890 LMETMTFNPWVTLVF
-905 GFILFAI
+905 GVILFAV
-912 CSLSVHTKIRKETS
+912 CSLSVSVKIRKEMK